1 MILEGHNYGQ
11 LETSK
16 SRIVFPDDVTR
27 NEDNRL
33 LILFRNSVSGL
44 LCINVQDGFSISA
57 ALQVNAKEPK
67 SIPVMGTI
75 LWIY

>member
-27 NEDNRL
+27 YEDNQL

-44 LCINVQDGFSISA
+44 LCINVHDGFSISA
-57 ALQVNAKEPK
+57 VLQ
-67 SIPVMGTI
+67 G
-75 LWIY
+75 